1 MLQHKLPARFPA
13 RMSAGLLTLGLLV
26 ASASPA
32 SAATTVSIAAPQV
45 ALSNG
50 PVWIQGAVSGSSA
63 GATVRILKYTNG
75 AWNYAAQTTVKSDR
89 KYAVKVTVTAGGNAF
104 LAKAY
109 GSKIATGY
117 SKSVKVY
124 GLSARGM
131 ILYKT
136 NEYRKQQG
144 RPALKGLS
152 SLDTV
157 AQGWSQHLA
166 DTVTTASDFQHH
178 VKPYDAHN
186 FYDHYQAGWT
196 YAAENIAAGYTP
208 TTVVASWINSAPHR
222 ANLLCSCTHIG
233 IGYVS
238 KPGSKYGTY
247 FTQNFA
253 RY

>member
-157 AQGWSQHLA
+157 AQDWSQKMADANKDVLEHRPKFWEHYPDGWS
-166 DTVTTASDFQHH
+166 
-178 VKPYDAHN
+178 
-186 FYDHYQAGWT
+186 